1 MPLSTLVSL
10 LNERFGTE
18 FGLADQLFF
27 DQVRAHR
34 GGRRSICARP
44 RRPTAWRTLRRSSGS
59 NWKLLFVGRMD
70 GNEGIF
76 QRLMN
81 DEGFRELVASYL
93 VQVVYEE
100 IRGAG

>member
-27 DQVRAHR
+27 DQVRA
-34 GGRRSICARP
+34 
-44 RRPTAWRTLRRSSGS
+44 TAVADEHLRQAAAANSLENFAPVFR
-59 NWKLLFVGRMD
+59 KQLELLFVGRMD